1 MSPNITYADWLEN
14 YAAYPYKTATIKRY
28 VSILEAAPE
37 KLNLSLP
44 RGIMEIDD
52 PDEFENACI
61 AVATSD
67 GYEQLNKSRH
77 GELSAAMAAY
87 RKYLA
92 FVGKVS
98 AAGGTGRV
106 Y

>member
-52 PDEFENACI
+52 PD
-61 AVATSD
+61 
-67 GYEQLNKSRH
+67 
-77 GELSAAMAAY
+77 
-87 RKYLA
+87 
-92 FVGKVS
+92 
-98 AAGGTGRV
+98 
-106 Y
+106 